1 MKEEIKIGIVVSEF
15 NYDITMMML
24 ERAKE
29 HADFL
34 GAKIAKI
41 LKVPGVFEIPL
52 AIKSIIKDVDGAV
65 AIGTVIQGETKH
77 DEVVMHNACRKIM
90 DLSVEYG
97 KPIGLAITG
106 HGITRL
112 QAEERI
118 DRAKEAVEAVVK
130 MCRAL
135 KS

>member
-1 MKEEIKIGIVVSEF
+1 MEDEIKIGIVVSEF

-29 HADFL
+29 HANFL
-34 GAKIAKI
+34 GAKVVKI

-52 AIKSIIKDVDGAV
+52 AIKSIIDDVDGVV

-77 DEVVMHNACRKIM
+77 DEVVMHNACRKII
-90 DLSVEYG
+90 DLSVEYT
-97 KPIGLAITG
+97 KPVGLAITG
-106 HGITRL
+106 HGISRL

-130 MCRAL
+130 MCRLL
-135 KS
+135 KC